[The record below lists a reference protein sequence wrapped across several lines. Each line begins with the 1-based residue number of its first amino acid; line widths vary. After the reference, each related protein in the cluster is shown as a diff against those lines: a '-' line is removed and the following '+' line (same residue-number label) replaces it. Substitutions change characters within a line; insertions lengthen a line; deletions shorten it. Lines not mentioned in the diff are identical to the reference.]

1 MDQCFLSSE
10 SKVPSQGRRNYL
22 FFVANIVVRDR
33 DLSALPTALFYR
45 ATRELL
51 KHPKEFLEFNRDM
64 PKIKRKMEGGRDMEG
79 PTFSEN
85 NVEDLVR
92 QVTML
97 NMQGGLTK
105 EELKQESEEA
115 VKLASEEL
123 RYIQKTE
130 NDYLTLMRKCEPL
143 DAKQIDELLELAEK
157 TSFEQV

>member
-1 MDQCFLSSE
+1 
-10 SKVPSQGRRNYL
+10 
-22 FFVANIVVRDR
+22 
-33 DLSALPTALFYR
+33 
-45 ATRELL
+45 
-51 KHPKEFLEFNRDM
+51 
-64 PKIKRKMEGGRDMEG
+64 MEG